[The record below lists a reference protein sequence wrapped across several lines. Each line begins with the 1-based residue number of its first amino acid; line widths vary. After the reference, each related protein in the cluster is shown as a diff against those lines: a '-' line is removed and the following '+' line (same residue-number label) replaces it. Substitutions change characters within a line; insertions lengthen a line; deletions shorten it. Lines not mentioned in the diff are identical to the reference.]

1 MTRLSVHGPKPA
13 DMEESIECPYCFER
27 TQVEPASNYAPIYVY
42 CAECDRR
49 FILERTIDGFQ
60 ALKTENA
67 PCCSDPD
74 RREIEMGLGQED

>member
-1 MTRLSVHGPKPA
+1 MMMATRMITKCSSLQKKVK
-13 DMEESIECPYCFER
+13 PYCFER

-60 ALKTENA
+60 ALRTENA